1 VTGGLLQISGTGHQK
16 IEVRSEN
23 HDHRYLEFLG
33 GTTAFGTNH
42 AMDYR
47 FYAENLGGGGDGV
60 NATFLLQS
68 SYTSAVA
75 PVIQLTHD
83 WIEIK
88 PLLNV
93 MELGSGTDTVQVRNN
108 LDVLNETEFHGDVTF
123 FHNATFDDGDLEI
136 KGDLDISGSVVVE
149 ELYKVKTFPL
159 ITQIHS
165 FIQPNVNAAFTPP
178 FFLSHV
184 PSYDSNRVN
193 VVPFI
198 KCVTNIMPYAM
209 VIGTDADPEDA
220 TEFVFE
226 VRATS
231 ATDETDYSSLT
242 YSSTTY
248 RGTITFSNI
257 QEKTS
262 EKVTVTSPSPIL
274 DGQLWGLYL
283 VSATGHSGTTYGG
296 ELVMKLFFYQG
307 EYSV

>member
-1 VTGGLLQISGTGHQK
+1 MNANFDISG
-16 IEVRSEN
+16 
-23 HDHRYLEFLG
+23 FLSS
-33 GTTAFGTNH
+33 TTLNDGFISCDGSATF
-42 AMDYR
+42 
-47 FYAENLGGGGDGV
+47 GGGVLFNNGSYPHEIYNFQSNLKFSSEGDFQFV
-60 NATFLLQS
+60 KSSATS
-68 SYTSAVA
+68 S
-75 PVIQLTHD
+75 PIL
-83 WIEIK
+83 K
-88 PLLNV
+88 LNSN
-93 MELGSGTDTVQVRNN
+93 GC
-108 LDVLNETEFHGDVTF
+108 EFNV
-123 FHNATFDDGDLEI
+123 DLEI
-136 KGDLDISGSVVVE
+136 KGDLDISGTVVVE

-165 FIQPNVNAAFTPP
+165 FIQPNVNDQFTPP

-184 PSYDSNRVN
+184 PSYDSNRIN

-209 VIGTDADPEDA
+209 VIGTDADPENE
-220 TEFVFE
+220 TVFVFE

-231 ATDETDYSSLT
+231 ATDETDYSALT

-283 VSATGHSGTTYGG
+283 VSATGHSGSTYGG